1 MFLCEKDREIRCQRN
16 TEHAE
21 LPRRDASH
29 LLKLHRSVAQVII
42 SVPQDDCQQ
51 INRCPLLRLLLHILN
66 CTVET
71 PEADELFR
79 RDSRIIAKDTQK
91 LPLA

>member
-42 SVPQDDCQQ
+42 SVPQDGCQQ
-51 INRCPLLRLLLHILN
+51 IYRSALCRLLLHVL
-66 CTVET
+66 
-71 PEADELFR
+71 
-79 RDSRIIAKDTQK
+79 DSSMKA
-91 LPLA
+91 P